1 MSRNKVL
8 SILALITLMVM
19 PVHALGDDLID
30 DSLLVP
36 ETANYDTYTV
46 EYGDYIKEAS
56 TSGTQEFIV
65 EQNLSLEEGTARITK
80 VNIARNA
87 VVKEGDVLI
96 TYEKEGSRAELENM
110 KLSLQRTQESFE
122 ASKQEKSEQ
131 IRALK
136 SSINSLTDSYEIKQA
151 QIRLKQAQLE
161 YEQYVYETEYDIR
174 TQQESIDELTEY
186 YADTEIVAPFDG
198 VVTYITNK
206 AKGDTIYAG
215 ETLFTVQSQAQYVIG
230 LDNSSGNFRYGM
242 RVTVGLGP
250 RNSKRYVEGRVIVSG
265 NILPN
270 EDKVSYALIELY
282 DDNITETD
290 LRNISV
296 SGNTIELE
304 NVLIIQRNAITLDGG
319 KSYVSIL
326 NGDMVQKRIVVSG
339 HNGTTYTWILQGLE
353 SGQQV
358 ILD

>member
-8 SILALITLMVM
+8 LILVLVTLTVM

-65 EQNLSLEEGTARITK
+65 EQNLSLDDGTARIIK

-87 VVKEGDVLI
+87 AVKEGDVLI
-96 TYEKEGSRAELENM
+96 TYEKEGSRVELENM
-110 KLSLQRTQESFE
+110 KLQLLRTQESFE
-122 ASKQEKSEQ
+122 AGKLEKSEN

-136 SSINSLTDSYEIKQA
+136 SSINSLSDSYEIRQA

-161 YEQYVYETEYDIR
+161 YEQYIYESEYSIR
-174 TQQESIDELTEY
+174 TQQENIDELTEY
-186 YADTEIVAPFDG
+186 YNDTEIVAPFDG
-198 VVTYITNK
+198 VVTYITTK

-215 ETLFTVQSQAQYVIG
+215 ETLFTVQSQDRYVIG

-282 DDNITETD
+282 DEVTDSD
-290 LRNISV
+290 LRNILV
-296 SGNTIELE
+296 SGNTIELK

-339 HNGTTYTWILQGLE
+339 HIATTYTWILQGLE